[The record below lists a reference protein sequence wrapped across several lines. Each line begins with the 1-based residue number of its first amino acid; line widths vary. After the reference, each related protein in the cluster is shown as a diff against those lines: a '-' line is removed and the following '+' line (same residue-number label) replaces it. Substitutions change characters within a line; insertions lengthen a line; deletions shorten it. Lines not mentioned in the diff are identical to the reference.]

1 MTHGTIS
8 RRTAMGAMAGL
19 AGAGMMAPLSLAQAA
34 PAEGG
39 GRLKQSVSRWCYGKM
54 KFEDLCTQAKAI
66 GLKGIDLL
74 DEPDWDVAIAH
85 GLEVA
90 MPNGPGGI
98 AKGWNDPANHEEL
111 CKKSLEIIPKL
122 SQRGI
127 KNMIVLSGNRFGR
140 SDAEGLENCVIG
152 LRQILPAAEK
162 ANITI
167 VMELL
172 NSKRDHKDY
181 MADHTTWG
189 VALCDKLGSKNF
201 KLLYDIYHMQIMEG
215 DVIATIREFHSYIA
229 HFHTG
234 GVPGRHEIDQTQ
246 ELNYRRI
253 CEAIVE
259 TGFQGFLAHEFM
271 PKGDPMT
278 SLRAAYEICNV

>member
-1 MTHGTIS
+1 MTKRTVS
-8 RRTAMGAMAGL
+8 RRVAMGAMAGL
-19 AGAGMMAPLSLAQAA
+19 ASAGMAAPFSLARTAH
-34 PAEGG
+34 AEAG

-54 KFEDLCTQAKAI
+54 PFEDLCTQAKAI
-66 GLKGIDLL
+66 GIEGIDLIG
-74 DEPDWDVAIAH
+74 EPDWDVTIAH

-90 MPNGPGGI
+90 MASGPGGI

-140 SDAEGLENCVIG
+140 SDEDGLKNCVAG
-152 LRQILPAAEK
+152 LKQILPAAEK
-162 ANITI
+162 ANVMV

-189 VALCDKLGSKNF
+189 VALCDELGSDYF
-201 KLLYDIYHMQIMEG
+201 KLLYDVYHMQIMEG
-215 DVIATIREFHSYIA
+215 DVIATIREFSPYIA
-229 HFHTG
+229 HYHTG
-234 GVPGRHEIDQTQ
+234 GVPGRHEIDATQ

-259 TGFQGFLAHEFM
+259 TGFQGFLAHEFT
-271 PKGDPMT
+271 PTGDPMT